1 MENATSS
8 DLGRS
13 NWLGEF
19 EHLRAF
25 AIVAIVA
32 IHALAFGLY
41 ISGPDY
47 IIVLTTYFTHLADFG
62 VPLFFFVSGLL
73 LAMRYYE
80 KLNLRE
86 FYTRRVVSIL
96 PPVLAF
102 SLVYIAFNW
111 FILGQRSIAQQLGAL
126 VLFDATGPFWFIA
139 VILELYILFPFL
151 ITLYK
156 RTEQAGRS
164 WLMPVVCLALYVIW
178 YAGLEGDLEAIL
190 GTSAPWDRSWYW

>member
-1 MENATSS
+1 MLFQN
-8 DLGRS
+8 DCLD
-13 NWLGEF
+13 NLGERNLF
-19 EHLRAF
+19 GYTPVKLAWRVRSSQSVRHHRDRHHPRARLRA
-25 AIVAIVA
+25 
-32 IHALAFGLY
+32 Y
-41 ISGPDY
+41 ISGPGY

-111 FILGQRSIAQQLGAL
+111 FILGQHSIAQQLG
-126 VLFDATGPFWFIA
+126 VRFC
-139 VILELYILFPFL
+139 
-151 ITLYK
+151 
-156 RTEQAGRS
+156 S
-164 WLMPVVCLALYVIW
+164 MPR
-178 YAGLEGDLEAIL
+178 
-190 GTSAPWDRSWYW
+190 DRSGSSRSSSNFTSCSRS